1 MSACLLL
8 PSLWFHSTCEHLLC
22 VTWPAAPS
30 CRESFFFFWLLF
42 TVSGKIAGSSDSNLV
57 SGVRSAGLG
66 QGHLETKQVQSSLI
80 QKWNLFELLFPLLPT
95 TSGCCDEAAKPHISV
110 WARPIEFWAF
120 GKLQLE
126 GQEWASEDHLGKHS
140 FLILEIKKKKIKA
153 SNKLN
158 TRRNLVGGQ
167 AGMGVFWLLGQWS
180 FWHETLLTKWSWA
193 KGLKF
198 YNCRQA
204 FLTEKE
210 VYIYFPMLARI

>member
-30 CRESFFFFWLLF
+30 CRASFFFFWLLF

-80 QKWNLFELLFPLLPT
+80 QKWNLFELLFLLLPT

-140 FLILEIKKKKIKA
+140 FLILEIKKKKI
-153 SNKLN
+153 L
-158 TRRNLVGGQ
+158 RPQINLIRE
-167 AGMGVFWLLGQWS
+167 
-180 FWHETLLTKWSWA
+180 ET
-193 KGLKF
+193 
-198 YNCRQA
+198 
-204 FLTEKE
+204 
-210 VYIYFPMLARI
+210 

>member
-1 MSACLLL
+1 MV
-8 PSLWFHSTCEHLLC
+8 SLNKCEHLLC
-22 VTWPAAPS
+22 VTQPYVPS
-30 CRESFFFFWLLF
+30 CRVSFFFFWLLF
-42 TVSGKIAGSSDSNLV
+42 IVSGKIAGSSDSNLV

-95 TSGCCDEAAKPHISV
+95 TSGRCNEAAKPHISV
-110 WARPIEFWAF
+110 WAGPIEFGAF
-120 GKLQLE
+120 WKITTWGTRMGLRGPSRETQF
-126 GQEWASEDHLGKHS
+126 SYFRD
-140 FLILEIKKKKIKA
+140 KKKKIKA

-158 TRRNLVGGQ
+158 TSRNLVGGQ

-204 FLTEKE
+204 FLTEQE
-210 VYIYFPMLARI
+210 VYIYLPMLARI